1 MQLFSIIPIDS
12 YYELW
17 IMNHIPRNNA
27 WLKQNKKGMIMNKN
41 EILNNAFAVRD
52 LLLEIENPSEKPL
65 TVDELLSTVGLD
77 SRTLLD
83 MQDNVIDYLEEV

>member
-1 MQLFSIIPIDS
+1 
-12 YYELW
+12 
-17 IMNHIPRNNA
+17 
-27 WLKQNKKGMIMNKN
+27 MNKN